1 MENKILKS
9 YTDIKNPGSFSG
21 LSGFL
26 KNNKK
31 QKFNHVKKHCL
42 HHPHTP
48 YTRQQNTTFLGL
60 NGCQGE

>member
-31 QKFNHVKKHCL
+31 QKFNHVKKHYL
-42 HHPHTP
+42 LHPHIPCTHP
-48 YTRQQNTTFLGL
+48 QNTTFLGL
-60 NGCQGE
+60 NGCQVE